1 MYKFIFIFV
10 VFLVLTACGSSRPV
24 VRTTKPTAQSAK
36 TDPRK
41 TKRPVA
47 TTSPTTPSPSRP
59 VQIDTTPAPTSQ
71 ANKSTTEVLE
81 ATTAVKVTT
90 AMVLEYIEKY
100 KEIAK
105 KEMVDYG
112 IPASITLGQ
121 GILESGAG
129 TGPLSVQAN
138 NHFGIKCHKEWK
150 GSSVSY
156 DDDAVGECFRKYSDP
171 YESFKDHSVFL
182 VTRERYANLFRLDIA
197 DYKGWAKG
205 LKAAGYATDPAYPT
219 KLIGLIERYQLQR
232 FDVEVLGAS
241 SITNTI
247 SSSATLPIKSD
258 YTTEKQHVVA
268 KGDTLYSISKKYSI
282 PVEVLKSKNNLKD
295 TALAIGQILRID

>member
-1 MYKFIFIFV
+1 MYRFICIFV
-10 VFLVLTACGSSRPV
+10 VLLVLTACGSSRPV
-24 VRTTKPTAQSAK
+24 VRTTKPTAQTTK

-47 TTSPTTPSPSRP
+47 TTSPTTQSPSRP
-59 VQIDTTPAPTSQ
+59 VQIDPTPAPSSQ
-71 ANKSTTEVLE
+71 ADKPTIEVLE

-90 AMVLEYIEKY
+90 AMVMDYIEKY

-150 GSSVSY
+150 GPSVSY

-171 YESFKDHSVFL
+171 FESFKDHSIFL

-247 SSSATLPIKSD
+247 NSSATLPIKSD

-282 PVEVLKSKNNLKD
+282 PVEVLKSKNNLND
-295 TALAIGQILRID
+295 TALAIGQILRLE

>member
-1 MYKFIFIFV
+1 MYKFICTFV

-24 VRTTKPTAQSAK
+24 VRTTKPTAQSTK

-47 TTSPTTPSPSRP
+47 TTSPTTQSPSRS
-59 VQIDTTPAPTSQ
+59 VQIDPTPAPSSQ
-71 ANKSTTEVLE
+71 ADKPTIEVLE

-90 AMVLEYIEKY
+90 AMVMDYIEKY

-150 GSSVSY
+150 GASVSY

-171 YESFKDHSVFL
+171 FESFKDHSVFL